1 MRTAL
6 LSLALTTLLNTQAP
20 LTVRKADPP
29 ALKIEGETLVIVTKV
44 PFKVVAP
51 EGFKLYSWSLPSA
64 WKSDV
69 KNSLTIKS
77 TATITEAPE
86 GSSTVSVTAIDKDFG
101 VSEFSLQVNVGK
113 ASPPTP
119 PVPPVDDPLVKAL
132 QTAYDA
138 VPASEVATKASD
150 LAKLKSLHTAA
161 VNTCQDARLKT
172 FGQLT
177 STIHDAVQSMIGTR
191 LKGMREVLAAEKRKV
206 LPLQPDAPLD
216 AAGRETA
223 ANLHKKFAIAL
234 GGVK

>member
-6 LSLALTTLLNTQAP
+6 LSIALTTLFNAQVP

-29 ALKIEGETLVIVTKV
+29 ALRIEGETLVIVTKV

-51 EGFKLYSWSLPSA
+51 EGFKLYSWSLPTT

-77 TATITEAPE
+77 TATISEAPE
-86 GSSTVSVTAIDKDFG
+86 GSSTVNVTAIDKDFG

-113 ASPPTP
+113 VSP

-138 VPASEVATKASD
+138 VSASEAATKASD
-150 LAKLKSLHTAA
+150 LAKLKSLHMAA

-177 STIHDAVQSMIGTR
+177 NTIHDAVQSMIGTR
-191 LKGMREVLAAEKRKV
+191 LKDVREVLAAEKRKV
-206 LPLQPDAPLD
+206 LPLQSDAPLD
-216 AAGRETA
+216 AVGRETA
-223 ANLHKKFAIAL
+223 ANLHKKFATAL